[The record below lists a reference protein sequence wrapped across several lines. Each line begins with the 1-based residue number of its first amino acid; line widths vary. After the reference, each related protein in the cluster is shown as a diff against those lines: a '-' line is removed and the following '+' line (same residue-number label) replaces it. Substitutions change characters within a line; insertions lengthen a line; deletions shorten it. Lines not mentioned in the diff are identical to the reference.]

1 MAMVQYIS
9 VSSEISTKGDVY
21 FFGILIL
28 EMLTGKRPTKQMFK
42 DGNNLHS
49 YVKTAYPNNLL
60 EIVGSALLPQQIQ
73 QRGRESEKQIMENL
87 ALLPHYNEKFIISLF
102 DNGLACSVESPK
114 EGLNMMD
121 VMRELNKIINPL
133 HGSERNGK

>member
-28 EMLTGKRPTKQMFK
+28 EMLTGKRHTKQMFK

-73 QRGRESEKQIMENL
+73 QRGRESEKQ
-87 ALLPHYNEKFIISLF
+87 
-102 DNGLACSVESPK
+102 
-114 EGLNMMD
+114 LNSFF
-121 VMRELNKIINPL
+121 L
-133 HGSERNGK
+133 